1 MGAWIIKTETY
12 DPDLALQIV
21 RDQQAKGY
29 TAWIEDEH
37 GKAVDEEAL
46 RMHRAEPTKPTP
58 TEKWQGLL
66 VGLASAVVAIGILYV
81 AGLWVDGWD

>member
-21 RDQQAKGY
+21 RDQQAEGY

-46 RMHRAEPTKPTP
+46 RMHRAEPTKPTL

-66 VGLASAVVAIGILYV
+66 VGLASAVVAIDILFV

>member
-1 MGAWIIKTETY
+1 
-12 DPDLALQIV
+12 LANHVLLFFI
-21 RDQQAKGY
+21 RRGTSYERLDQQTKGY

-46 RMHRAEPTKPTP
+46 RMHEAEPTKPTP
-58 TEKWQGLL
+58 TEKWKGLL